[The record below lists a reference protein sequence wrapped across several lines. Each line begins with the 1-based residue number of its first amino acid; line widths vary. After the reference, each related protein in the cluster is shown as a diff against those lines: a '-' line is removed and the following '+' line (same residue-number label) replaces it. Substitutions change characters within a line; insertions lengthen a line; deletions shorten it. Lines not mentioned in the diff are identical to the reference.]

1 MNTSNLTH
9 RERLE
14 KMIAG
19 EKIDRLPV
27 ALWRH
32 FPVDDQSADGLA
44 AATINF
50 QQSYDFDFVK
60 ITPASS
66 YCLRDWGV
74 TDAWSGSSEGTREYT
89 RRVIHHPED
98 WSNLPLLDPRAGK
111 LGEHLQAAELIA
123 NGIGV
128 DTPVIQTIFSPLS
141 QAKNLI
147 GARELFVSM
156 RKNPE
161 ELLAGLQ
168 TITETTIQFIRELEK
183 TGISGIFFAI
193 QHAQFGLLS
202 EQEYN
207 DFGKIFDQQV
217 LEHASD
223 FWLNVLH
230 LHGKEVM
237 FESVCDL
244 PFQVINWHDRETYP
258 NLAEAY
264 ELTDKIIC
272 GGLRR
277 IQTLV
282 LGNSED
288 VEKGATE
295 VAEMVENRKFILGT
309 GCVVPINAPYGNLL
323 AARKVVE
330 SIPLTE

>member
-1 MNTSNLTH
+1 MNVSSMTH

-14 KMIAG
+14 KLIAG
-19 EKIDRLPV
+19 EKIDRMPV

-44 AATINF
+44 AATINY
-50 QQSYDFDFVK
+50 QQSFDFDFVK
-60 ITPASS
+60 ISPSS
-66 YCLRDWGV
+66 SFCLQDWGV
-74 TDAWSGSSEGTREYT
+74 TSAWSGSKEGTREYT

-98 WSNLPLLDPRAGK
+98 WSNLPVLDPRSGR
-111 LGEHLQAAELIA
+111 LGEQLQAAELIA

-128 DTPVIQTIFSPLS
+128 DTPVIQTVFSPLT

-147 GARELFVSM
+147 GPNELLVSM
-156 RKNPE
+156 RKHPD
-161 ELLAGLQ
+161 ELLSGLQ

-183 TGISGIFFAI
+183 TGISGLFYAI
-193 QHAQFGLLS
+193 QHAQYGLVS
-202 EQEYN
+202 QEEYQE
-207 DFGKIFDQQV
+207 FGKKFDQQI
-217 LEHASD
+217 LENASD

-230 LHGKEVM
+230 LHGEEIM
-237 FESVCDL
+237 FEEVLDL

-258 NLAEAY
+258 SLLEAV
-264 ELTDKIIC
+264 ELTDKVVC

-282 LGNSED
+282 LGTPED
-288 VEKGATE
+288 VNTGAFE
-295 VAEMVENRKFILGT
+295 AVEMLEDRDFILGT
-309 GCVVPINAPYGNLL
+309 GCVVPITAPYGNLL

-330 SIPLTE
+330 TIAREE